1 MRFFAF
7 LGSLL
12 VLALLA
18 ALIAPSYIDWNQFK
32 SRFEQEAGL
41 TLGLPVKVKGTAGI
55 RLLPLPSVTFTE
67 VEVGAS
73 ADQAPILVADSFKID
88 IELAPLL
95 KGNVV
100 VVDMQMA
107 SPTLN
112 IELDEQGH
120 LNVPD
125 FASPRQEL
133 QGANVSL
140 ENISITNG
148 RVQVSDA
155 RFDRTIEIVD
165 IDATASAKLLT
176 GPWQVEGTA
185 TRDENRYRVGV
196 LTGSWQETEQIRLTV
211 QLEAQDLP
219 YDLEFSGPLSMKG
232 GVPSWKGALK
242 LAPMGNQSNDE
253 LIAFRRPGRDAAF
266 PIRVE
271 SELELVSGGATVP
284 SFELKIGDNDD
295 PYTLTGNGQ
304 AVFGEDISFRV
315 RAEGQQVNVERFSK
329 QQGVGIDF
337 SQRLA
342 IFREFLA
349 RIPQFEADG
358 EINLYLPAVVAG
370 DTVIREVGMDLRP
383 APLGA
388 GWQIS
393 NLEAQLPGRTEL
405 RADGQLL
412 LGDNFGYQGELIL
425 ASSQPSGFAKWLG
438 SEVSP
443 AIRDLSAAGFSANAL
458 VSGELIEFDNV
469 EIILNKEVL
478 KGSIRRNAVDGAR
491 PELVA
496 KLEGDAVDFDQISSL
511 FDLFAG
517 GNASGGGGG
526 DDDGSGSGS
535 KRQNFVDRHDLD
547 LDLKANSMAIAD
559 LKASN
564 VVAKLAIKGDT
575 LSIDQLEIGDMY
587 NAALNVAGVV
597 EGIASQPVG
606 RFSGSFNA
614 QDPSYFLDVINKRF
628 GPYPLVQRFVEDRQL
643 IQGTELALEF
653 EATEE
658 GYSLKSAGRTGG
670 SELEARLSSD
680 DFAKP
685 LDQQQIDV
693 ELIAVNAEAAQLM
706 LQFGVP
712 VVPLQDTGRA
722 AFRVTSAGTVE
733 QGLQTNAT
741 LTVSGG
747 YLSGEGTI
755 KPLIDED
762 QLTIDGNLKVKGE
775 LQDFDRAILLSG
787 LPVPGFGNGNSFELE
802 TLLSINGSRFQSRD
816 LKGRL
821 GDAKFSGEL
830 TLKADKRPRPELR
843 GSLSLT
849 TLDGPTLASLVYTGA
864 PGETPITET
873 GDVLIS
879 QPVLAGLDAKL
890 SISADVVDVL
900 SEYPP
905 ARALTADLEVEN
917 GDISLQ
923 SISANWLTGAI
934 KGDLSMAQST
944 AGRALN
950 GQLQL
955 VDGDIGLVSRLAG
968 LPRGLAGKL
977 SLAGTFETTGNDS
990 NSMLSQITASGT
1002 MAINDASISGLNS
1015 EAFAGLLRAAD
1026 TIEDDKLADQAESL
1040 LEAQFADGK
1049 SAFEDIEL
1057 PFTVATG
1064 SLRINSFALQNQK
1077 IKIAGSSKYE
1087 LASRLAEVDARVT
1100 YDPGKETVVGAQPE
1114 FTLSALVADGALN
1127 HQLDASLFST
1137 YLGMRVSER
1146 REREFEAQRSE
1157 ILERQRLQQVTRI
1170 YALKEQV
1177 RLIAEA
1183 ERERIRLLELEQEE
1197 QRRREEARRRREEI
1211 ERKRIE
1217 AEILA
1222 AEKRAAREA
1231 ALEAGRR
1238 ERRQEEID
1246 LLREQAKEAAD
1257 RIRLETYD
1265 DATTVD
1271 GEAAPTE

>member
-12 VLALLA
+12 VIALLA
-18 ALIAPSYIDWNQFK
+18 ALIGPSYVDWNQFK
-32 SRFEQEAGL
+32 SRFEQEATL

-67 VEVGAS
+67 IEVGAS
-73 ADQAPILVADSFKID
+73 ADNVPVLVADSFKID

-107 SPTLN
+107 NPTMN
-112 IELDEQGH
+112 IELDKQGQ
-120 LNVPD
+120 LDVPE

-140 ENISITNG
+140 ENIAITNG
-148 RVQVSDA
+148 RVQISDA
-155 RFDRTIEIVD
+155 RYERTIQIEN

-185 TRDENRYRVGV
+185 SHDEERYRIGV

-211 QLEAQDLP
+211 DVEAQNLP
-219 YDLEFSGPLSMKG
+219 YDLEFNGPLSMKG
-232 GVPSWKGALK
+232 GVPTWKGTLK
-242 LAPMGNQSNDE
+242 LSPMGNQVADE
-253 LIAFRRPGRDAAF
+253 LIAFRRPGPEAAF
-266 PIRVE
+266 PVRLE

-295 PYTLTGNGQ
+295 PYTLNGNGQ
-304 AVFGEDISFRV
+304 AVFGEDISFRI
-315 RAEGQQVNVERFSK
+315 RAEGQQVNVERFSA
-329 QQGVGIDF
+329 QQGAGIDF

-383 APLGA
+383 APLGV

-458 VSGELIEFDNV
+458 ISGELIEFDNV
-469 EIILNKEVL
+469 EIILNREVL
-478 KGSIRRNAVDGAR
+478 KGSIRRNSVEGAR
-491 PELVA
+491 PELIA
-496 KLEGDAVDFDQISSL
+496 KLEGDAVDFNQLSSL

-517 GNASGGGGG
+517 GQATGNTNP
-526 DDDGSGSGS
+526 
-535 KRQNFVDRHDLD
+535 NFVDRHDLD
-547 LDLKANSMAIAD
+547 LDLKANSMAVAD
-559 LKASN
+559 LQANDVIARLS
-564 VVAKLAIKGDT
+564 IKGDT
-575 LSIDQLEIGDMY
+575 LSIDQLDIGDM
-587 NAALNVAGVV
+587 NDAAISVSGVI
-597 EGIASQPVG
+597 ESIGSQPDG
-606 RFSGSFNA
+606 RLSSKFEA
-614 QDPSYFLDVINKRF
+614 QDPSKFLDVINRRF
-628 GPYPLVQRFVEDRQL
+628 GPYPLIQRLIDDRAL
-643 IQGTELALEF
+643 IRATELAVDF
-653 EATEE
+653 EAAED
-658 GYSLKSAGRTGG
+658 GYLLTAKGFVGG
-670 SELEARLSSD
+670 SELEASLAGD
-680 DFAKP
+680 DFSQS
-685 LDQQQIDV
+685 LNRQQV
-693 ELIAVNAEAAQLM
+693 EANLIAVNEEASQLL
-706 LQFGVP
+706 LQLGVP

-722 AFRVTSAGTVE
+722 AVRIKTAGVAE
-733 QGLQTNAT
+733 QGLQTSAT
-741 LTVSGG
+741 LTVRGG
-747 YLSGEGTI
+747 YVSGEGTV
-755 KPLIDED
+755 KPLLEED
-762 QLTIDGNLKVKGE
+762 QLTVNGNLKVKGE
-775 LQDFDRAILLSG
+775 LQDLDPAILLSG
-787 LPVPGFGNGNSFELE
+787 LPIPGFGSGNGFEFE
-802 TLLSINGSRFQSRD
+802 TLLSINESRFQARD
-816 LKGRL
+816 LAGRL
-821 GDAKFSGEL
+821 GGSKFDGEL
-830 TLKADKRPRPELR
+830 TLRADKRPRPELR
-843 GSLSLT
+843 GNLNLSG
-849 TLDGPTLASLVYTGA
+849 LDGPTLASLVYSGA
-864 PGETPITET
+864 GDAGTLTDEGEVVA
-873 GDVLIS
+873 G

-890 SISADVVDVL
+890 SLTADVVDVL
-900 SEYPP
+900 AEYPP
-905 ARALTADLEVEN
+905 ARMLRTDLEIEN

-923 SISANWLTGAI
+923 SLDANWLTGSI

-955 VDGDIGLVSRLAG
+955 DNGDIGLVSRLAG

-977 SLAGTFETTGNDS
+977 SVGGTFETAGSDS
-990 NSMLSQITASGT
+990 QSMLSQVTASGSV
-1002 MAINDASISGLNS
+1002 AVKQVSIDGFNS
-1015 EAFAGLLRAAD
+1015 DAFAGLLRAAD
-1026 TIEDDKLADQAESL
+1026 TIDDEKLADDAETL
-1040 LEAQFADGK
+1040 LENQFANGR
-1049 SAFEDIEL
+1049 STFEDVEL

-1064 SLRINSFALQNQK
+1064 SLRINSFALENDRV
-1077 IKIAGSSKYE
+1077 KIAGSGKYE
-1087 LASRLAEVDARVT
+1087 IANRQAEVDARVT
-1100 YDPGKETVVGAQPE
+1100 YDPGKEVVVGAQPE
-1114 FTLSALVADGALN
+1114 FALTASTIEGVLD

-1146 REREFEAQRSE
+1146 REREFESQRSE
-1157 ILERQRLQQVTRI
+1157 ILERQRLQQVARV

-1183 ERERIRLLELEQEE
+1183 ERERIRLLELEQEQ

-1257 RIRLETYD
+1257 RIRLDTYE
-1265 DATTVD
+1265 DATT
-1271 GEAAPTE
+1271 ATE